1 MLSDKEGCSV
11 AAREKSDAMLEA
23 QEEFTAEQWAA
34 VDAIIGKN
42 KAKPGSLIPVL
53 EEIQESIGY
62 LPKSIQDRVAHG
74 LRIPSGEVYGVVTF
88 YSFFTMV
95 PRGKHSIR
103 CCLGTACYVRGGRKN
118 IEKVVEALGVQ
129 PGETTRDR
137 KFSLET
143 VRCLGACALAPA
155 MTVDGET
162 YQQVKPSQIPTILR
176 NHD

>member
-1 MLSDKEGCSV
+1 M

-95 PRGKHSIR
+95 PGESIASGAVSAR
-103 CCLGTACYVRGGRKN
+103 LAMFGGAERTLK
-118 IEKVVEALGVQ
+118 KSWKPWGS
-129 PGETTRDR
+129 
-137 KFSLET
+137 SL
-143 VRCLGACALAPA
+143 
-155 MTVDGET
+155 
-162 YQQVKPSQIPTILR
+162 VKPPGTESFLWKRFAVWVRAHWPQL
-176 NHD
+176 

>member
-1 MLSDKEGCSV
+1 M
-11 AAREKSDAMLEA
+11 AAREKSREVLDA
-23 QEEFTAEQWAA
+23 QDEFTAEQWAA
-34 VDAIIGKN
+34 VDGVITKYRG
-42 KAKPGSLIPVL
+42 KPGSLIPVL

-62 LPKSIQDRVAHG
+62 LPKTIQDRVARG

-103 CCLGTACYVRGGRKN
+103 CCLGTACYVRGGKKN
-118 IEKVVEALGVQ
+118 LEKVEQILGVR

-143 VRCLGACALAPA
+143 VRCLGACAQA
-155 MTVDGET
+155 
-162 YQQVKPSQIPTILR
+162 
-176 NHD
+176 H